1 MDILRLMLF
10 VSYAMV
16 GVCVCVHETCAGKVI
31 GSIKMGFDAKIL
43 YLVEELGQSVN
54 GFALDSIG
62 QRGNLRCYWE
72 NISESIEKSV
82 ISADNLI
89 HLNEIARIPIP
100 LIINCMST
108 QNAI

>member
-1 MDILRLMLF
+1 M
-10 VSYAMV
+10 S
-16 GVCVCVHETCAGKVI
+16 
-31 GSIKMGFDAKIL
+31 FDAKIL

-89 HLNEIARIPIP
+89 HSNEIARIPIP